1 VSGAAIALK
10 GSADA
15 AHRSLYLVSQVVAFS
30 CDHMQAIAQEGIR
43 VLNDEGFVVGGSRR
57 PRCGRERRAGEAAEA
72 GCGEA
77 AGTAVASA
85 GKTCAE
91 KMRHSALQ
99 CRAAGRRGA
108 LFPDRVEGW
117 SAEGAVFIICSE
129 RILPSTW
136 V

>member
-1 VSGAAIALK
+1 MGAAIALK
-10 GSADA
+10 GAADA
-15 AHRSLYLVSQVVAFS
+15 AHGSLYLVSQLVAFFV
-30 CDHMQAIAQEGIR
+30 DHMQAIAQEGIR
-43 VLNDEGFVVGGSRR
+43 VLNDEGFVVGAVDGPGAGGSASR
-57 PRCGRERRAGEAAEA
+57 EAAEA

-85 GKTCAE
+85 RKHAPR

-108 LFPDRVEGW
+108 LFPDRVAGW
-117 SAEGAVFIICSE
+117 SAEGAVFIVWSE
-129 RILPSTW
+129 CILPSTW